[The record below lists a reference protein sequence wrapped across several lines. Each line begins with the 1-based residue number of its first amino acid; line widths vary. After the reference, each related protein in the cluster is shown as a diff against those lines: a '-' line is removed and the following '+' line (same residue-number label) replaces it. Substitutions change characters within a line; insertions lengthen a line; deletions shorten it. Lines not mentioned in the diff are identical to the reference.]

1 MKNKICFVAVLI
13 TVFFVACPF
22 EHPETVTQTVQQSG
36 RGEYLTL
43 LKSTGQYKLSIE
55 DLKQGAGKLI
65 SDNVSLGR
73 SAVSSP
79 MPVITGVN
87 KLTIIGEKRFGSSGR
102 SAADAGEMP
111 IELYAF
117 LTENPQGEPPG
128 FVLACNDKRVG
139 NYLAFVESGDL
150 NDPDIPFLQILFGKL
165 EEYIDQT
172 IEEFN
177 SITDDDVQRALTNA
191 RKAGRYVYTTTGNEA
206 DETGANALWNE
217 NGDLGTGLASS
228 PMVEPQQRDYSN
240 IAFADWYWTDGHYA
254 YLPVEWHQ
262 NSPYNDVI
270 NSVLNESSDSPG
282 NYLAGCGPVA
292 AAQLMAYHQYPPSY
306 TLPDLN
312 ESAPYNWPLITAAR
326 TLTGIPSPAYEEAV
340 INAGMLLGEISVRQG
355 AIYGEDITEVLPPGV
370 INSLTQMGY
379 VIEMPVSSVPP
390 YGLSEYTGYQGYNFT
405 KIRESIIN
413 QRPVLVGG
421 IFIKTSFS
429 YESPSTGGHIWV
441 IDGVRH
447 MTYTETTPAG
457 HIIGFTYDWVHCNLG
472 WGPGRV
478 NGWYISGAFDT
489 NSDSVSYA
497 RTVVNLDYYDSYIY
511 NYHLVILPNV
521 HPAGEN

>member
-1 MKNKICFVAVLI
+1 LI
-13 TVFFVACPF
+13 
-22 EHPETVTQTVQQSG
+22 
-36 RGEYLTL
+36 L
-43 LKSTGQYKLSIE
+43 LKSTGQYKISTE
-55 DLKQGAGKLI
+55 DLKQGAAQLI
-65 SDNVSLGR
+65 IGNTSLSK

-79 MPVITGVN
+79 VPIITGVN
-87 KLTIIGEKRFGSSGR
+87 KLNIIGEKCFGSSNR
-102 SAADAGEMP
+102 SAIGAEEVP

-117 LTENPQGEPPG
+117 STENPQGNPPG

-150 NDPDIPFLQILFGKL
+150 NDPDIPFLRILFGKL

-177 SITDDDVQRALTNA
+177 SITDEDVQRVLTKA
-191 RKAGRYVYTTTGNEA
+191 RRAGRYVYTTMGNET
-206 DETGANALWNE
+206 DETGANAIWNE
-217 NGDLGTGLASS
+217 NGDLGSGLASS
-228 PMVEPQQRDYSN
+228 PIVEIQQRDYSN
-240 IAFADWYWTDGHYA
+240 IAFADWYWTDGHYT

-270 NSVLNESSDSPG
+270 NSELNNLGYPPG

-292 AAQLMAYHQYPPSY
+292 VAQLMAYHQYPLAC
-306 TLPDLN
+306 TLPGLIELVSYD
-312 ESAPYNWPLITAAR
+312 WTLITASRA
-326 TLTGIPSPAYEEAV
+326 LTGIPAPAYEDAV
-340 INAGMLLGEISVRQG
+340 INTGILLGEIGVRQG
-355 AIYGEDITEVLPPGV
+355 AIYGETVTEVFPPGV

-379 VIEMPVSSVPP
+379 AIETPAASVPP
-390 YGLSEYTGYQGYNFT
+390 YELSDYTGYQVYNFT

-421 IFIKTSFS
+421 L
-429 YESPSTGGHIWV
+429 STAGGHIWV

-447 MTYTETTPAG
+447 MTYTEATPAG

-478 NGWYISGAFDT
+478 NGWYISEAFDT
-489 NSDSVSYA
+489 YSDSVSYA
-497 RTVVNLDYYDSYIY
+497 RTVVNPGFPDSYIY

-521 HPAGEN
+521 HPAGEND